1 MNKYKAKKII
11 TIVFSAVLF
20 ICAGFG
26 AAADSGLYTAELFGG
41 VIACKTNQNIS
52 VAAPAAENAP
62 YVIAID
68 PGHGGMDTGAQRLM
82 DEVDICDKTAGYLY
96 RMLENDGNFTPV
108 LTRNADSFPSPKERA
123 ETANKRGA
131 CLLISI
137 HANSDSHSSSR
148 GFECFALPPGRQLH
162 GRSLKFAALV
172 SKHMQ
177 QAGRKIRGEA
187 EAGGIKYAYY
197 FGSEKKIVPA
207 TDDKIRSR
215 KTFGVLENA
224 LCPAVLVEQCFITNS
239 SDVAA
244 WGSDEGCRKAARA
257 YYRAIK
263 EYFLANN

>member
-1 MNKYKAKKII
+1 MKKDRAKKIAA
-11 TIVFSAVLF
+11 AVLSSALF
-20 ICAGFG
+20 LFAGLG
-26 AAADSGLYTAELFGG
+26 AATGDGLYTAELFGG
-41 VIACKTNQNIS
+41 MISCQIQQDIS
-52 VAAPAAENAP
+52 VASALTESAP

-68 PGHGGMDTGAQRLM
+68 PGHGGMDTGAQRIM
-82 DEVDICDKTAGYLY
+82 DEVDICDKTAEYLY
-96 RMLENDGNFTPV
+96 RMLENDKNFTPV

-162 GRSLKFAALV
+162 GRSLKFAGLV

-197 FGSEKKIVPA
+197 FGSDKKIVPS
-207 TDDKIRSR
+207 TDSKVRTR

-239 SDVAA
+239 ADVAA

-263 EYFLANN
+263 EYFPANS

>member
-11 TIVFSAVLF
+11 TIVFSAVLL

-41 VIACKTNQNIS
+41 MIACRTNPDIS

-96 RMLENDGNFTPV
+96 RMLENDENFTPM
-108 LTRNADSFPSPKERA
+108 LTRDTDSFPSPKERA
-123 ETANKRGA
+123 AAANSRGA
-131 CLLISI
+131 SLLISI
-137 HANSDSHSSSR
+137 HANSDSHSSSS
-148 GFECFALPPGRQLH
+148 GFECYALPPGRQLH
-162 GRSLKFAALV
+162 SRSLKLAGLI
-172 SKHMQ
+172 SSHMQ

-187 EAGGIKYAYY
+187 EACGIKYAYY
-197 FGSEKKIVPA
+197 FGSDKKIVPS
-207 TDDKIRSR
+207 TDSKIRSR

-239 SDVAA
+239 SDIAA

-263 EYFLANN
+263 EYFMANN